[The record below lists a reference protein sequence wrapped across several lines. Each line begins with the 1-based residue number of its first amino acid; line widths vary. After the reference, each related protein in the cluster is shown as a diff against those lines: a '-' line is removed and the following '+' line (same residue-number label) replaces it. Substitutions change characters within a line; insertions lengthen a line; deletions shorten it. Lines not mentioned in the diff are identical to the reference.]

1 MLIISYSSEYFDE
14 RTWHLTIGHVWE
26 IPFLAYMVQ
35 MNLHRSNRW
44 TYWAC
49 STLLIA
55 HPNAGPLLH
64 GWVSRNSNAV
74 RTRAVGAAVF
84 SMFFQLSGIVS
95 ANIYQKGEW
104 SMRLIPSVAID
115 LVDIDELPNFH
126 TGNKILLGI
135 AILNT
140 QRIFTPE
147 VWPSSQT
154 RQINTYQFSTSQAS
168 TDFQDCDFTDFV
180 ECGFAE
186 TFVFHRTKSPLL

>member
-35 MNLHRSNRW
+35 MNLHKSNRW

-55 HPNAGPLLH
+55 HPSAGPLLH

-104 SMRLIPSVAID
+104 SMRLVPSAAINH
-115 LVDIDELPNFH
+115 VDIDELPNFH

-135 AILNT
+135 AILNAFT
-140 QRIFTPE
+140 YTGTKIYYVWRNRIRE
-147 VWPSSQT
+147 KKWQAMSEKEQE
-154 RQINTYQFSTSQAS
+154 TYLKT
-168 TDFQDCDFTDFV
+168 TKDKGNKRLDFRL
-180 ECGFAE
+180 A
-186 TFVFHRTKSPLL
+186 H